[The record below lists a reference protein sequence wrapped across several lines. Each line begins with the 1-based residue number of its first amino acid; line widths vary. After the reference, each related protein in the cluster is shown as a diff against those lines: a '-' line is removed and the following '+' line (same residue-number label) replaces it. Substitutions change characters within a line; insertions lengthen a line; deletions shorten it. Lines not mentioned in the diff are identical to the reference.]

1 MPARTY
7 DDEVFREKR
16 KVKNPITFKLKLN
29 KEQKLAKDVILSNTI
44 TLLAGKAG
52 SGKTSNRFIK
62 ICTAYMEKI
71 EFNLL

>member
-7 DDEVFREKR
+7 DDDVFREKR

-29 KEQKLAKDVILSNTI
+29 EEQKLAKEIILLNTI

-52 SGKTSNRFIK
+52 SGKNIISMSSCIRRFI
-62 ICTAYMEKI
+62 
-71 EFNLL
+71 